1 MGSHWKPA
9 ISNGEIHDKK
19 LKLWALKRDFP
30 LPFCSFHQEQLNSYM
45 TYKKVKNFVC
55 IRELVD

>member
-45 TYKKVKNFVC
+45 TYK
-55 IRELVD
+55 